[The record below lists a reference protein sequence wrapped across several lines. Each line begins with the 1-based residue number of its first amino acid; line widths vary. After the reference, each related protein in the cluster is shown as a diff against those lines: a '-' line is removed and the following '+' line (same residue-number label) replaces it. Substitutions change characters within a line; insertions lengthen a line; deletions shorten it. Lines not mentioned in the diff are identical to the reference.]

1 MAYVALKRLRFG
13 DAWLAPGDEVP
24 DEPGRNYT
32 LMLRQG
38 LVADLDTLEKS
49 DEAHAAQVAG
59 YKLRIRTLEGQLG
72 DAHEEIA
79 ALRAG
84 KPVEAKSDA
93 AGAQESSAAEETP
106 AEPGSEENPI
116 SIDLGEVAEM
126 NRDDL
131 VATAEKLGIE
141 VPSRANKPTILG
153 LIEAK
158 VKGE

>member
-1 MAYVALKRLRFG
+1 MYVALRRLRFG
-13 DAWLAPGDEVP
+13 DRWLAPGDEVP
-24 DEPGRNYT
+24 DEPGRNYN

-49 DEAHAAQVAG
+49 EEAQAQQVAG

-84 KPVEAKSDA
+84 
-93 AGAQESSAAEETP
+93 TP
-106 AEPGSEENPI
+106 AEPAGKGEQEQEPAPASNQEQETPDVDLKALSE
-116 SIDLGEVAEM
+116 A
-126 NRDDL
+126 NRDQL
-131 VATAEKLGIE
+131 VEAAEKLGIE
-141 VPSRANKPTILG
+141 VPSRTNKPQILA